1 MHLVSI
7 GSVHTFLLFSLWDI
21 GNLMVKFPVHPVLEE
36 AVGPLARLVYLQL
49 YTLMIEEMEE
59 RVPLIAKP
67 HLLTCMLSEDYVKN
81 SPKFK
86 KVWDEVNSGRT
97 GKELIELSKIGE
109 PFEARLEV
117 VMTGM
122 DFSFLPHF
130 MQYFHSYQMRAIYLP
145 HIIILEKKNFG

>member
-7 GSVHTFLLFSLWDI
+7 GSVHTFLLFSRWDI

-36 AVGPLARLVYLQL
+36 AVGSLARLVYLQL
-49 YTLMIEEMEE
+49 YTPMIKAMEE

-67 HLLTCMLSEDYVKN
+67 HLLTYMLGEDYVKN

-97 GKELIELSKIGE
+97 RKELIELSRIGE
-109 PFEARLEV
+109 PFEARLKV
-117 VMTGM
+117 VVTGR

-130 MQYFHSYQMRAIYLP
+130 VQHFHSYQMRAIYLLY
-145 HIIILEKKNFG
+145 IIILGKKI